1 MKRITLVF
9 LLLVSQIIFAQFT
22 AQDVKFFVGTGD
34 QTAYL
39 VVDFK
44 DGTEDRS
51 YAWGY
56 RFNEVDEPIFLDML
70 MAVQAAEPAFTIDQT
85 GGFLNDIYYN
95 DHSAEG
101 GNPDYWSTWQG
112 DSSTTFAMNGGVGED
127 VEDGIWYGCSYGF
140 SNPTSQAPATPI
152 AAYSS
157 LWLDPATITS
167 TVGSGSKSIMV
178 IVDFGTETDGV
189 ADSYAAKVLYDGA
202 MTAELALQTLQT
214 STSTFQ
220 FEYTNNAV
228 TEVNYEQTSVVN
240 TADVQWKMFAGT
252 NLSNWKSIATTTT
265 AIPENTLLGLR
276 FGNIRPITPQNA
288 NVAFLSTETFTAS
301 NFSIYPNPAT
311 STISISSNENYETVS
326 VYNMM
331 GAEVISTTGDSVN
344 VENLASGLYILKL
357 SNNSQ
362 SVTKRFIKK

>member
-56 RFNEVDEPIFLDML
+56 RFNAVDEPSVSDML
-70 MAVQAAEPAFTIDQT
+70 TAVQTAEPAFSIDLT

-95 DHSAEG
+95 DHIGEG
-101 GNPDYWSTWQG
+101 SNPDWWSTWQG
-112 DSSTTFAMNGGVGED
+112 DSSATFAMNGGIGSD
-127 VEDGIWYGCSYGF
+127 VEAGMWYGCSYGF

-157 LWLDPATITS
+157 LWLDAANITATTGFG
-167 TVGSGSKSIMV
+167 TKSIMV
-178 IVDFGTETDGV
+178 IVDFGTETDGI
-189 ADSYAAKVLYDGA
+189 ANSYATNILYEGD
-202 MTAELALQTLQT
+202 MTADYAMQILQSFT
-214 STSTFQ
+214 SSFQ
-220 FEYTNNAV
+220 FEYTENAV
-228 TEVNYEQTSVVN
+228 TEVTYFDNSAVN
-240 TADVQWKMFAGT
+240 TAEAQWTLFGGT
-252 NLSNWKSIATTTT
+252 NLSNWKSVANTTTV
-265 AIPENTLLGLR
+265 IPENTLLGFR
-276 FGNIRPITPQNA
+276 FGSIRPITPQNA
-288 NVAFLSTETFTAS
+288 NVALLSTETFTAS
-301 NFSIYPNPAT
+301 NFSIYPNPAS
-311 STISISSNENYETVS
+311 STISISSNETFETVS

-331 GAEVISTTGDSVN
+331 GAEVISTTGNSVN
-344 VENLASGLYILKL
+344 VENLASGVYILKL

>member
-1 MKRITLVF
+1 MKRITLFF

-22 AQDVKFFVGTGD
+22 AQDVKFFVGSGD
-34 QTAYL
+34 QAAYL

-56 RFNEVDEPIFLDML
+56 RFNAADEPTMLDIL
-70 MAVQAAEPAFTIDQT
+70 TAVQTAEPAFTIDQT

-95 DHSAEG
+95 SHSAEG
-101 GNPDYWSTWQG
+101 ANPDWWSTWQG
-112 DSSTTFAMNGGVGED
+112 ESSTTFAMNGGIGSD
-127 VEDGIWYGCSYGF
+127 VEDGLWFGCSYGF

-167 TVGSGSKSIMV
+167 TVGIGTKSIMV
-178 IVDFGTETDGV
+178 IVDFGTETDGI
-189 ADSYAAKVLYDGA
+189 ADSYATNLLYEGE
-202 MTAELALQTLQT
+202 MTAELALQTLQ
-214 STSTFQ
+214 SNTSTFQ
-220 FEYTNNAV
+220 FELTENEV
-228 TEVNYEQTSVVN
+228 TQVNYQTTSASN
-240 TADVQWKMFAGT
+240 TADLQWKMFGGT
-252 NLSNWKSIATTTT
+252 NLSNWKSIAITT
-265 AIPENTLLGLR
+265 AVIPENTLLGLR

-288 NVAFLSTETFTAS
+288 NVALLGTETFTAS
-301 NFSIYPNPAT
+301 NFSIYPNPAS
-311 STISISSNENYETVS
+311 STLSIFSNEIFETVS

-331 GAEVISTTGDSVN
+331 GAEVISTTGNSVN
-344 VENLASGLYILKL
+344 VENLASGVYILKL

>member
-22 AQDVKFFVGTGD
+22 AQDVKFFVGTGN

-56 RFNEVDEPIFLDML
+56 RFNAADEPAVLDIL
-70 MAVQAAEPAFTIDQT
+70 TAVQSAEPAFTIDQT
-85 GGFLNDIYYN
+85 GGFLNDINYN
-95 DHSAEG
+95 THSGEG
-101 GNPDYWSTWQG
+101 ANPDYWSTWQG
-112 DSSTTFAMNGGVGED
+112 DSSTTFAMNGGIGEE
-127 VEDGIWYGCSYGF
+127 VENGMWYGCSYGF
-140 SNPTSQAPATPI
+140 SNPTAEAPVTPI

-157 LWLDPATITS
+157 LWLDSANITATT
-167 TVGSGSKSIMV
+167 GSGTKSIMV

-189 ADSYAAKVLYDGA
+189 AESYATNLLYEGD
-202 MTAELALQTLQT
+202 MTAELAMQTLQSTT
-214 STSTFQ
+214 SAFQ
-220 FEYTNNAV
+220 FEYSDNAV
-228 TEVNYEQTSVVN
+228 TQVGYETTTVAN
-240 TADVQWKMFAGT
+240 TADAQWTLFGGT
-252 NLSNWKSIATTTT
+252 NLSNWKTVATTT
-265 AIPENTLLGLR
+265 ALIPENTLLGLR
-276 FGNIRPITPQNA
+276 FGNVRPITPQNA
-288 NVAFLSTETFTAS
+288 NVALLSTVNFTAS
-301 NFSIYPNPAT
+301 NFSIYPNPAS
-311 STISISSNENYETVS
+311 STLSISSNETFETVS

-331 GAEVISTTGDSVN
+331 GAEVISTTGNSVN
-344 VENLASGLYILKL
+344 VENLASGVYILKL

>member
-56 RFNEVDEPIFLDML
+56 RFNAADEPTMLDIL
-70 MAVQAAEPAFTIDQT
+70 TAVQTAEPAFTIDQT

-95 DHSAEG
+95 SHSAEG
-101 GNPDYWSTWQG
+101 GNPDWWSTWQG

-127 VEDGIWYGCSYGF
+127 VEDGMWFGCSYGF
-140 SNPTSQAPATPI
+140 SNPTSQAPVTPI

-157 LWLDPATITS
+157 LWLDAANITATTGFG
-167 TVGSGSKSIMV
+167 TKSIMV
-178 IVDFGTETDGV
+178 IVDLGTETDGL
-189 ADSYAAKVLYDGA
+189 ADSYATNLLYEGD
-202 MTAELALQTLQT
+202 MTAERAMQTLQELT
-214 STSTFQ
+214 SSFQ
-220 FEYTNNAV
+220 FQYTDTEI
-228 TEVNYEQTSVVN
+228 TEVRYGTTSVAN
-240 TADVQWKMFAGT
+240 TADVQWKMFGGS
-252 NLSNWKSIATTTT
+252 NLSNWKSIATTT
-265 AIPENTLLGLR
+265 AVIPENTLLGFR
-276 FGNIRPITPQNA
+276 FGNTRPITPQNA
-288 NVAFLSTETFTAS
+288 NVALLGTETFTAS
-301 NFSIYPNPAT
+301 NFSIYPNPAS
-311 STISISSNENYETVS
+311 STLSISSNETFETVS

-331 GAEVISTTGDSVN
+331 GGEVISTTGNSVN
-344 VENLASGLYILKL
+344 VENLASGVYILKL
-357 SNNSQ
+357 SNKSQ
-362 SVTKRFIKK
+362 SITKRFIKK